1 MLEMKKTNFGRG
13 GSGGA
18 GARAKRVRRRSGT
31 SVGRGRAGRWKA
43 RKDVE
48 KREGSE
54 MNFSKELRVVV
65 ESL

>member
-1 MLEMKKTNFGRG
+1 MERALAGDELGDGR
-13 GSGGA
+13 
-18 GARAKRVRRRSGT
+18 
-31 SVGRGRAGRWKA
+31 
-43 RKDVE
+43 DVE